1 MRRTHALIVLIA
13 SLLPA
18 APALS
23 QYDGEYLPSSQVEEL
38 DREGQI
44 LAGEPAIGKPMVD
57 CRDIEERV
65 PASQLSALEKTA
77 SRYLVMPNGDV
88 IDAFRALA
96 LREIEDRMRTV
107 TAGAR
112 DRLQRDYDELAP
124 QGEIT
129 VRYADGRVS
138 YSEFDIDRA
147 DEGDTIFE
155 YSNLPPL
162 YELPLRPQPET
173 TGAYVL
179 LGSRLDSPE
188 HQSFKV
194 VQQTDSWLIGYV
206 EQDGRRVSQRLAV
219 HRKGARFA
227 GSELERS
234 CVLWPLSKTAESRRE
249 YWDRAPLPLFVPLY
263 FEDLRATPLDL
274 ACAAEH
280 DRVTLRNHTASTDRT
295 RTVTRYTEPIK
306 GTALVKRTHENGPW
320 VQKVTWRSTPA
331 TLRVMPYDE
340 YVQRRDDKFDR
351 EDRQSEPN
359 GEAPEISHVLTMK
372 DGRVFKGR
380 AVPGGDEAEVSFVVV
395 VGRLESPMTFRLAEV
410 ERVETVER
418 E

>member
-1 MRRTHALIVLIA
+1 MRRSHALIVLLA
-13 SLLPA
+13 SLLQA
-18 APALS
+18 SLAMG
-23 QYDGEYLPSSQVEEL
+23 QYDGEYLPASQVEEL

-44 LAGEPAIGKPMVD
+44 LSGEPTIGKPPVD
-57 CRDIEERV
+57 CRDIEQRV

-107 TAGAR
+107 TASAK

-129 VRYADGRVS
+129 VRYADGKVS
-138 YSEFDIDRA
+138 YSDLDVDRA
-147 DEGDTIFE
+147 VEGDIIFE

-173 TGAYVL
+173 TAAYVL

-188 HQSFKV
+188 QQSFKV

-219 HRKGARFA
+219 HRKGARFS
-227 GSELERS
+227 GSELEKS
-234 CVLWPLSKTAESRRE
+234 LVLWPLSKTAESRRE
-249 YWDRAPLPLFVPLY
+249 YWDRAPLPLYVPLY

-295 RTVTRYTEPIK
+295 RTVTRYSEPIK
-306 GTALVKRTHENGPW
+306 GTVLSKRTRENGPW
-320 VQKVTWRSTPA
+320 VQKITWRSTPA
-331 TLRVMPYDE
+331 TLRVLPYDE
-340 YVQRRDDKFDR
+340 YVQRRDEKFDR
-351 EDRQSEPN
+351 EDRLEEPK
-359 GEAPEISHVLTMK
+359 GELPEITHRLTMK
-372 DGRVFKGR
+372 DGRVFQGR
-380 AVPGGDEAEVSFVVV
+380 AVPGDDESKVSFVVV
-395 VGRLESPMTFRLAEV
+395 VGRLESPMTFRAAEV
-410 ERVETVER
+410 DRVETVER

>member
-1 MRRTHALIVLIA
+1 MRRPHALFVLIA
-13 SLLPA
+13 FVFPASLA
-18 APALS
+18 MG
-23 QYDGEYLPSSQVEEL
+23 QYDSEYLPASQVEEL
-38 DREGQI
+38 DKEGEI
-44 LAGEPAIGKPMVD
+44 LVGEPAIGKPTVD

-65 PASQLSALEKTA
+65 PVSQMSALEKTA

-107 TAGAR
+107 TASAR

-124 QGEIT
+124 QGKIT
-129 VRYADGRVS
+129 VRYADGKVS

-147 DEGDTIFE
+147 VEGDTIFE

-162 YELPLRPQPET
+162 FELPLRPQPET
-173 TGAYVL
+173 TGAFVL

-194 VQQTDSWLIGYV
+194 VQQTDHWLIGFV

-219 HRKGARFA
+219 HRKGARFS

-249 YWDRAPLPLFVPLY
+249 YWDRAPLPLYVPLY
-263 FEDLRATPLDL
+263 FEDLRATPIDL
-274 ACAAEH
+274 ACAAER
-280 DRVTLRNHTASTDRT
+280 DRVTLRNHTASTDRS
-295 RTVTRYTEPIK
+295 RTVTRFTEPVK
-306 GTALVKRTHENGPW
+306 GTLLVKRTRENGPW
-320 VQKVTWRSTPA
+320 VQKITWRSTPA

-340 YVQRRDDKFDR
+340 YVERRDEKFDR
-351 EDRQSEPN
+351 EDRRPEPK
-359 GEAPEISHVLTMK
+359 GELPEITHVLTMK

-380 AVPGGDEAEVSFVVV
+380 AVPGEDESKVSFVVV
-395 VGRLESPMTFRLAEV
+395 VGRLESPMSFRLAEV